1 MDSCDLARPLQWK
14 GRQHLKQEPEDPM
27 NRHPHISEFAR
38 IDDLPTLQELIADP
52 RDCVACLMGTASI
65 TWR

>member
-1 MDSCDLARPLQWK
+1 
-14 GRQHLKQEPEDPM
+14 M

-38 IDDLPTLQELIADP
+38 IDALPTLQELIADL